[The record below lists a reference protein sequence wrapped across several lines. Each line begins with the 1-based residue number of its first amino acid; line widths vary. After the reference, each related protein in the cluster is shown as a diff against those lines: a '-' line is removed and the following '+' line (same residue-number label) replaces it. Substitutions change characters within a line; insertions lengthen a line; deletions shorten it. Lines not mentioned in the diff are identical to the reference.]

1 MRENILA
8 PSMLSADFKILGEQL
23 KQTEEAGAQY
33 IHFDV
38 MDGIFVPSISFGMP
52 VLSSVK
58 GFTDQVLDVHLMVTE
73 PIRYIKDFAA
83 CGADII
89 TIHLEACEDPGKT
102 LDEIHACGVRAG
114 ISIKP
119 GTPVEALI
127 PYLEQADMFL
137 VMSVEPGFG
146 GQAFIPESLGRIRQ
160 LRDPLGRIRQLRDL
174 LDERGLEKDVEVD
187 GGIYHSNVAEV
198 LDAGAN
204 VIVSGSGVYKGDI
217 RKNTEEFME
226 ILRNHE

>member
-1 MRENILA
+1 MSENILA

-58 GFTDQVLDVHLMVTE
+58 GATDQVLDVHLMVTE
-73 PIRYIKDFAA
+73 PVRYVKEFAS

-89 TIHLEACEDPGKT
+89 TVHLEACEDLAAT
-102 LDEIHACGVRAG
+102 VDAIHACGVRAG

-119 GTPVEALI
+119 GTPVEELI
-127 PYLEQADMFL
+127 PYLDQADMFL
-137 VMSVEPGFG
+137 IMSVEPGFG
-146 GQAFIPESLGRIRQ
+146 GQAFIPESLERIRQ
-160 LRDPLGRIRQLRDL
+160 LREL
-174 LDERGLEKDVEVD
+174 LDERGLKKDLEVD

-198 LDAGAN
+198 LEAGAN

-217 RKNTEEFME
+217 RKNVAEFME
-226 ILRNHE
+226 ILKNHE

>member
-1 MRENILA
+1 MIENILA

-58 GFTDQVLDVHLMVTE
+58 SATDQVLDVHLMVTE
-73 PIRYIKDFAA
+73 PVRYVKEFAT

-89 TIHLEACEDPGKT
+89 TVHLEACEDLAAT
-102 LDEIHACGVRAG
+102 VDAIHACRVRAG

-119 GTPVEALI
+119 GTPVEELI
-127 PYLEQADMFL
+127 PYLDQADMFL
-137 VMSVEPGFG
+137 IMSVEPGFG
-146 GQAFIPESLGRIRQ
+146 GQAFIPESLERIRQ
-160 LRDPLGRIRQLRDL
+160 LREL
-174 LDERGLEKDVEVD
+174 LDERGLKKDLEVD

-198 LDAGAN
+198 LEAGAN

-217 RKNTEEFME
+217 RKNVEELME

>member
-1 MRENILA
+1 MIENILA
-8 PSMLSADFKILGEQL
+8 PSMLSADFKILGKQL

-58 GFTDQVLDVHLMVTE
+58 GATDQVLDVHLMVTE
-73 PIRYIKDFAA
+73 PVRYVKEFAS

-89 TIHLEACEDPGKT
+89 TVHLEACEDLAAT
-102 LDEIHACGVRAG
+102 VDAIHACGVRAG

-119 GTPVEALI
+119 GTPVEELI
-127 PYLEQADMFL
+127 PYLDQADMFL
-137 VMSVEPGFG
+137 IMSVEPGFG
-146 GQAFIPESLGRIRQ
+146 GQAFIPESLERIRQ
-160 LRDPLGRIRQLRDL
+160 LREL
-174 LDERGLEKDVEVD
+174 LDERGLKKDLEVD

-198 LDAGAN
+198 LEAGAN

-217 RKNTEEFME
+217 RKNVAEFME
-226 ILRNHE
+226 ILKNHE

>member
-1 MRENILA
+1 MIENILA

-58 GFTDQVLDVHLMVTE
+58 GATDQVLDVHLMVTE
-73 PIRYIKDFAA
+73 PVRYVKEFAS

-89 TIHLEACEDPGKT
+89 TVHLEACEDLAAT
-102 LDEIHACGVRAG
+102 VDAIHACGVRAG

-119 GTPVEALI
+119 GTPVEELI
-127 PYLEQADMFL
+127 PYLDQADMFL
-137 VMSVEPGFG
+137 IMSVEPGFG
-146 GQAFIPESLGRIRQ
+146 GQAFIPESLERIRQ
-160 LRDPLGRIRQLRDL
+160 LREL
-174 LDERGLEKDVEVD
+174 LDERGLKKDLEVD
-187 GGIYHSNVAEV
+187 GGIYHSIVAEV
-198 LDAGAN
+198 LEAGAY

-217 RKNTEEFME
+217 RKNVAEFME
-226 ILRNHE
+226 ILKNHE

>member
-1 MRENILA
+1 MSENILA

-23 KQTEEAGAQY
+23 KETEEAGAQY

-58 GFTDQVLDVHLMVTE
+58 GATDQVLDVHLMVTE
-73 PIRYIKDFAA
+73 PIRYVKEFAS

-89 TIHLEACEDPGKT
+89 TIHLEACEDPGAA
-102 LDEIHACGVRAG
+102 LEAIHACGVRAG
-114 ISIKP
+114 ISI
-119 GTPVEALI
+119 
-127 PYLEQADMFL
+127 DMFL
-137 VMSVEPGFG
+137 IMSVEPGFG
-146 GQAFIPESLGRIRQ
+146 GQAFIPESLERIR
-160 LRDPLGRIRQLRDL
+160 RVRDL

-187 GGIYHSNVAEV
+187 GGIYHSNVDEV
-198 LDAGAN
+198 LNAGAN
-204 VIVSGSGVYKGDI
+204 VIVSGSGVYRGDI
-217 RKNTEEFME
+217 RKNTAEFME

>member
-1 MRENILA
+1 MIENILA

-58 GFTDQVLDVHLMVTE
+58 GATDQVLDVHLMVTE
-73 PIRYIKDFAA
+73 PVRYVKEFAS

-89 TIHLEACEDPGKT
+89 TVHLEACEDLEAT
-102 LDEIHACGVRAG
+102 VDAIHACGVRAG

-119 GTPVEALI
+119 GTPVEELI
-127 PYLEQADMFL
+127 PYLDQADMFL
-137 VMSVEPGFG
+137 IMSVEPGFG
-146 GQAFIPESLGRIRQ
+146 GQAFIPESLERIRQ
-160 LRDPLGRIRQLRDL
+160 LREL
-174 LDERGLEKDVEVD
+174 LDERGLKKDLEVD

-198 LDAGAN
+198 LEAGAN

-217 RKNTEEFME
+217 RKNVAEFME
-226 ILRNHE
+226 ILKNHE

>member
-1 MRENILA
+1 MTENILA
-8 PSMLSADFKILGEQL
+8 PSMLSADFKVLGEQL

-58 GFTDQVLDVHLMVTE
+58 GATAQVMDVHLMVTE
-73 PIRYIKDFAA
+73 PARYVKEFAA

-89 TIHLEACEDPGKT
+89 TIHLEACEDPGAA
-102 LDEIHACGVRAG
+102 LDAIHACGARAG

-119 GTPVEALI
+119 GTPVEELI

-137 VMSVEPGFG
+137 IMSVEPGFG
-146 GQAFIPESLGRIRQ
+146 GQAFIPESLGRIGQ
-160 LRDPLGRIRQLRDL
+160 LRGL
-174 LDERGLEKDVEVD
+174 LEDRGLEKDLEVD

-204 VIVSGSGVYKGDI
+204 VIVSGSGVYRGDI
-217 RKNTEEFME
+217 RKNVADFME
-226 ILRNHE
+226 ILSNHE